1 MLCLQVPPFLVAG
14 GSISCPWLRDPGTRE
29 TEQPELSEHMWGQHV
44 ASSRELAYLVESWE
58 EWLETAG
65 SLLSQELGCLSVAL
79 FNAFL

>member
-1 MLCLQVPPFLVAG
+1 
-14 GSISCPWLRDPGTRE
+14 
-29 TEQPELSEHMWGQHV
+29 MWGQHV